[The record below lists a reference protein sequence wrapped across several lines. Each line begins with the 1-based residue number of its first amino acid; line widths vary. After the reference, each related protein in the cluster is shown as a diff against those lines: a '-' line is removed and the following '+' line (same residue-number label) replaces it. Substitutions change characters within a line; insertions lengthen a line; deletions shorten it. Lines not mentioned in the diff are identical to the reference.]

1 MDGTGAVLA
10 DPFRHP
16 VPYVNGGGPAVA
28 VNVAVL
34 LILGIVIVF
43 LCRGGGLKVVHA
55 AVCVVFGLYL
65 AGTQSAGPFVR
76 NVTTSVANLLS
87 GLRL

>member
-1 MDGTGAVLA
+1 M
-10 DPFRHP
+10 
-16 VPYVNGGGPAVA
+16 A

-34 LILGIVIVF
+34 LLLGTVIVF
-43 LCRGGGLKVVHA
+43 LCRGGGLKPIHA

-65 AGTQSAGPFVR
+65 AGTHSAGPFVK
-76 NVTTSVANLLS
+76 NVMTSIANLLS